1 MNRMIKSKATTA
13 TATATNTIAS
23 ALIKAV
29 QINGYDYEQ
38 QKVLLDKLAIS
49 TQEAV
54 DGYGVVFYF
63 ADYSAIECNDSAK
76 SFTEFYG
83 ARRDFA
89 EIAMR
94 LQYFNGCAADCPAY
108 LRSDFLAWLKENDA
122 E

>member
-1 MNRMIKSKATTA
+1 MTRKATTA
-13 TATATNTIAS
+13 TIAS

-29 QINGYDYEQ
+29 QVNGYDYEQ
-38 QKVLLDKLAIS
+38 QKVLLEKLSIC
-49 TQEAV
+49 TQEAI
-54 DGYGVVFYF
+54 DGHGVVCYF
-63 ADYSAIECNDSAK
+63 ADYSAIEFSDSAK

-94 LQYFNGCAADCPAY
+94 IQNFSGIAADCPAY
-108 LRSDFLAWLKENDA
+108 LRSDFVKWLRENDA

>member
-1 MNRMIKSKATTA
+1 MTRAIKA
-13 TATATNTIAS
+13 TIAS

-29 QINGYDYEQ
+29 QVNGYDYEQ

-49 TQEAV
+49 TQEAL

-63 ADYSAIECNDSAK
+63 ADYSAIECNDFSK

-83 ARRDFA
+83 PHRDFA

-94 LQYFNGCAADCPAY
+94 LRYFNGRAADCPAY
-108 LRSDFLAWLKENDA
+108 LRSDFVKWLRENDA

>member
-1 MNRMIKSKATTA
+1 MNRMIKSKAT

-29 QINGYDYEQ
+29 QVNGYDYEQ
-38 QKVLLDKLAIS
+38 QKVLLDRLAIS

-63 ADYSAIECNDSAK
+63 ADYSAIECNDSVK

-83 ARRDFA
+83 ARRDFS
-89 EIAMR
+89 EISMR
-94 LQYFNGCAADCPAY
+94 IQNFSGIAADCPAY
-108 LRSDFLAWLKENDA
+108 LRSAFVKWLRENDA